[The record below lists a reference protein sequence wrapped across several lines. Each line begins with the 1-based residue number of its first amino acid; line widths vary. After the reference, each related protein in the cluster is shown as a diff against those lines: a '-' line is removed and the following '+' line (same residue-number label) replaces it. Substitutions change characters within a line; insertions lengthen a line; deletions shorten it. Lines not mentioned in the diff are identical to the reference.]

1 MAFHSFPPRLPEGE
15 SWQRN
20 LGRLTWVERFS
31 HLILALIAGIPISI
45 FVAIAGVF
53 LYETVLFFQTVPLW
67 NFLTDTQWTP
77 LFPSQN
83 FGIFVL
89 ASATLLVTGIASLFA
104 VPIGLLI
111 AIYLAEY
118 ASDRLRLTV
127 KPVLESLSG
136 IPTVVYGYFALLV
149 VTPLLQHLIPGLS
162 RFNALSAGLVTGV
175 AIVPIISSLS
185 EDAIKSV
192 PHSLKEAGY
201 TLGLTKQEVL
211 TKIVLPMAF
220 PGIIA
225 SFMLAAS
232 RALGETMIAAIAA
245 GQNPQLTLNPLVPV
259 ATMTAFI
266 IQVSLGTV
274 AFNSLAF
281 HTIFTV
287 GMVLFLITLGL
298 NSFGYW
304 LVRRHQTAM
313 TAAIIPTVPS
323 DETSHFYP
331 LYDEEFPGNNQRFGP
346 GKTRSSVEFKTPLV
360 RRQGLDRCFSWMS
373 AIAIPIALGIL
384 ALLLFDASRRGLPHL
399 TWQFITSFPS
409 RNPQEAGIYPALM
422 GSLWLLGLTGLFAL
436 PIGIGTAFYLEEYCA
451 NTALNWVLE
460 INIANLAAVPSIL
473 YGLLGLELF
482 VRLLAPV
489 TGGPS
494 LLSAALTLT
503 VIILPMF
510 IVTTRSALRGI
521 PDGLHQAG
529 YAMGMTRAQVLW
541 HIVLPAAFPATL
553 TGALLALARAIGETA
568 PLIAVGALS
577 FVSFAPP
584 LSWEGVYS
592 RFTAL
597 PFQIF
602 NWILRPQP
610 AFHNNAAA
618 AILVLVGILLVLN
631 ICGALIREK
640 CKN

>member
-1 MAFHSFPPRLPEGE
+1 MEFHPFPPRLPEGE

-20 LGRLTWVERFS
+20 LGRLTWVERC
-31 HLILALIAGIPISI
+31 LQLTLALIAGIPISI
-45 FVAIAGVF
+45 SVAIAAVF

-67 NFLTDTQWTP
+67 NFLSDTRWTP

-83 FGIFVL
+83 FGILVL
-89 ASATLLVTGIASLFA
+89 ASATLMVTGIASLFA
-104 VPIGLLI
+104 IPIGLLI

-127 KPVLESLSG
+127 KPLLEALSG

-149 VTPLLQHLIPGLS
+149 VTPLLQELIPGLA

-192 PHSLKEAGY
+192 PHSLREAGY
-201 TLGLTKQEVL
+201 TLGLTKEEVL
-211 TKIVLPMAF
+211 TQIVLPMAF

-225 SFMLAAS
+225 SCMLAAS
-232 RALGETMIAAIAA
+232 RALGETMISAIAA

-281 HTIFTV
+281 QTIFTV

-298 NSFGYW
+298 NSLGYW
-304 LVRRHQTAM
+304 LVRRHQSAM
-313 TAAIIPTVPS
+313 TQAIVPTVPAEEGS
-323 DETSHFYP
+323 KFYP
-331 LYDEEFPGNNQRFGP
+331 LYDEELPRSNSRFG
-346 GKTRSSVEFKTPLV
+346 GGQTRSTAEFKTPLI
-360 RRQGLDRCFSWMS
+360 RRQVLDRCFSVLS
-373 AIAIPIALGIL
+373 AIAIPITLGIV
-384 ALLLFDASRRGLPHL
+384 ALLLLDASRRGLPLL
-399 TWQFITSFPS
+399 TWQFLTSFPS

-422 GSLWLLGLTGLFAL
+422 GSLWLLGLTAFFAL
-436 PIGIGTAFYLEEYCA
+436 PIGLGTAIYLEEYCA
-451 NTALNWVLE
+451 NTVLNQFLE
-460 INIANLAAVPSIL
+460 INIANLTAVPSIL

-510 IVTTRSALRGI
+510 IVTTRSALRSI

-553 TGALLALARAIGETA
+553 TGALLALTRAIGETA

-584 LSWEGVYS
+584 LSWEGIYS

-602 NWILRPQP
+602 NWILRPQT

-618 AILVLVGILLVLN
+618 AILVLVSILLILN
-631 ICGALIREK
+631 ICGVLIREK
-640 CKN
+640 CKI

>member
-1 MAFHSFPPRLPEGE
+1 MEFHPLPPRLPEGE

-20 LGRLTWVERFS
+20 LQRLTWIERCL
-31 HLILALIAGIPISI
+31 HLILAVIAGIPISI
-45 FVAIAGVF
+45 SVAIAAVF
-53 LYETVLFFQTVPLW
+53 LFETVLFFQTVPVW
-67 NFLTDTQWTP
+67 NFFSDTQWTP

-83 FGIFVL
+83 FGILVL
-89 ASATLLVTGIASLFA
+89 ASGTLLVTGIASFFA

-127 KPVLESLSG
+127 KPLLEALSG

-149 VTPLLQHLIPGLS
+149 VTPILQQFIPGLA

-192 PHSLKEAGY
+192 PHTLREAGY
-201 TLGLTKQEVL
+201 TLGLTKGEILAQ
-211 TKIVLPMAF
+211 IVLPMAF
-220 PGIIA
+220 PGIVA

-232 RALGETMIAAIAA
+232 RALGETMISAIAA
-245 GQNPQLTLNPLVPV
+245 GQNPQLTLNPFVPL

-281 HTIFTV
+281 QTIFTV

-304 LVRRHQTAM
+304 LVRRYQTAM
-313 TAAIIPTVPS
+313 NQEIVPTQLSENPFK
-323 DETSHFYP
+323 FYAP
-331 LYDEEFPGNNQRFGP
+331 YDGEFFSGNNGL
-346 GKTRSSVEFKTPLV
+346 GGVKTRPDAEFKTPLI
-360 RRQGLDRCFSWMS
+360 RRQGLDRGFEALS
-373 AIAIPIALGIL
+373 AVAIPIALGIL
-384 ALLLFDASRRGLPHL
+384 ALLLLDASRRGLPHL

-409 RNPQEAGIYPALM
+409 RNPQEAGIYPALI
-422 GSLWLLGLTGLFAL
+422 GSLWLLGLTALFAL
-436 PIGIGTAFYLEEYCA
+436 PIGIGTAIYLEEYCA
-451 NTALNWVLE
+451 NTALNQFLE

-482 VRLLAPV
+482 VRVLAPI

-521 PDGLHQAG
+521 PGGLHQAG

-602 NWILRPQP
+602 NWILRPQS
-610 AFHNNAAA
+610 AFHDNAAA
-618 AILVLVGILLVLN
+618 AILVLVGILLILN
-631 ICGALIREK
+631 ICGVFIREK
-640 CKN
+640 CRN